1 VSKSLY
7 GWVGDSLSNIPHLN
21 YVSCFGIVES
31 PSHVT
36 TSVVFVPT
44 IGAMEY
50 GPQITCT
57 TQPFSSSTC

>member
-21 YVSCFGIVES
+21 YVSCFSIVES

-36 TSVVFVPT
+36 HQRRIPPNDMV
-44 IGAMEY
+44 
-50 GPQITCT
+50 QW
-57 TQPFSSSTC
+57 STGHR